1 MGDKMGEIGGG
12 IGERIGGTVE
22 GRYVAGGRE
31 VVTLEG
37 RRVGR
42 VGLGAHRRERR
53 RPPHEGALR
62 LMG

>member
-22 GRYVAGGRE
+22 GRYVEGGRE